1 MRGTNAAELV
11 ADVERKVSE
20 GILQPGDRLPPVRRL
35 AEELILAPNTV
46 AAAYR
51 RLGERGIVVGRGRNG
66 TFIAPRPPVATPVEP
81 EITEGLVDLA
91 LGNPDPA
98 LLPDFGLAPRGDP
111 VLYGH
116 ESFDQ
121 DLHKLAASS
130 FASDDVPPDHLS
142 VVSGALDGLE
152 RILSAHLR
160 AGDRVAI
167 EDPAFF
173 SVIDLLGALGLIPVP
188 VAIDD
193 IGLQPEPLARAVE
206 SGISAIVHTPRGQN
220 PFGSAM
226 SEARRDDLVALIGS
240 APDVLIVEDDFAS
253 VVSGAPYVTIAGQ
266 DRSSWAVMRSAAKT
280 FAPDLRLAYF
290 AADETTVRR
299 VEGRQRL
306 GPGWVSH
313 MLQRTVAGLMDDPSV
328 ARQLNEAAG
337 TYAARRVALIDAL
350 AAQGIASHG
359 RSGLNVWI
367 PVDDEQLVVSEM
379 RDRGFAVRAGD
390 RFRLRAAPGIR
401 VTTAALPVDQAS
413 GVADA
418 LSATLGQTSHSGRS
432 A

>member
-1 MRGTNAAELV
+1 MT
-11 ADVERKVSE
+11 DIERQISE
-20 GILQPGDRLPPVRRL
+20 GILQPGDRLPPVRTL
-35 AEELILAPNTV
+35 AHELTLAPNTV

-51 RLGERGIVVGRGRNG
+51 RLGERGMVVGRGRNG
-66 TFIAPRPPVATPVEP
+66 TFIAPRPPVAIPVEP
-81 EITEGLVDLA
+81 DVTEGLVDLA
-91 LGNPDPA
+91 LGNPDPM
-98 LLPDFGLAPRGDP
+98 LLPRMRVEHGGEP

-116 ESFDQ
+116 ESFDA
-121 DLHKLAASS
+121 DLRRLARET
-130 FASDDVPPDHLS
+130 FAEDGVPPEHLT
-142 VVSGALDGLE
+142 VVAGALDGLE
-152 RILSAHLR
+152 RILSGHLR
-160 AGDRVAI
+160 PGDRVAI

-193 IGLQPEPLARAVE
+193 LGLKPEPLAGAVR

-226 SEARRDDLVALIGS
+226 SEARRDELVTVIAA

-253 VVSGAPYVTIAGQ
+253 VVAGAPYVTLSGH
-266 DRSSWAVMRSAAKT
+266 DRPWWAVIRSAAKT
-280 FAPDLRLAYF
+280 YAPDLRLAYF

-313 MLQRTVAGLMDDPSV
+313 MLQRTVAGLMADAV
-328 ARQLNEAAG
+328 VTNQLGHAAT
-337 TYAARRVALIDAL
+337 TYTTRRRALHDAL
-350 AAQGIASHG
+350 ADHGIASHG

-367 PVDDEQLVVSEM
+367 PVDDEQVVLSGM
-379 RDRGFAVRAGD
+379 RDRGYAVRAGD
-390 RFRLRAAPGIR
+390 RFRLRAAPGVR
-401 VTTAALPVDQAS
+401 VTTAALPVDQAER
-413 GVADA
+413 VAA
-418 LSATLGQTSHSGRS
+418 AMASILGQNPHTGRS